1 MPEETPSEPPA
12 SKAFKWVTQILS
24 ARGFILGVAAILT
37 AAASWFKAPDTTATK
52 ATYEVIVSK
61 VNEVAKA
68 TESNHDDIAALR
80 AYLDGYTKAEL
91 IKPPPP
97 PSTSPG
103 PQLPLV
109 QTPGVVDLKKKKNST
124 PDYFAKALKAEA
136 AKANALE
143 DYKVGSG
150 SYQDAPDPKAMAD
163 VAQVHE
169 LPSISP
175 RPAAAELPSFDQVVQ
190 ESSKKK
196 N

>member
-1 MPEETPSEPPA
+1 MPEEETPSEPPA

-91 IKPPPP
+91 INPPPP
-97 PSTSPG
+97 VTQPG
-103 PQLPLV
+103 PQLPTV
-109 QTPGVVDLKKKKNST
+109 QTPGVVDLKKKDSST
-124 PDYFAKALKAEA
+124 PDYFAKAIKASRAHHA
-136 AKANALE
+136 A
-143 DYKVGSG
+143 VGSQPAET
-150 SYQDAPDPKAMAD
+150 SYQMPPEPKAMED
-163 VAQVHE
+163 VAVVHE
-169 LPSISP
+169 LPSLSP
-175 RPAAAELPSFDQVVQ
+175 RPAAAELPPFDQVVQ